1 MCGRLTQKLSRRE
14 VIESFAILTTPASAE
29 LADIHRQPAIV
40 DPECF
45 AEWLDPSSMAH
56 QLLGWLSTPDPG
68 PYERR
73 PSARANSVQ
82 NDDPDVPRPVGE
94 QLRLI

>member
-40 DPECF
+40 DPEGLTLPAWPTSF
-45 AEWLDPSSMAH
+45 
-56 QLLGWLSTPDPG
+56 
-68 PYERR
+68 
-73 PSARANSVQ
+73 SV
-82 NDDPDVPRPVGE
+82 G
-94 QLRLI
+94 